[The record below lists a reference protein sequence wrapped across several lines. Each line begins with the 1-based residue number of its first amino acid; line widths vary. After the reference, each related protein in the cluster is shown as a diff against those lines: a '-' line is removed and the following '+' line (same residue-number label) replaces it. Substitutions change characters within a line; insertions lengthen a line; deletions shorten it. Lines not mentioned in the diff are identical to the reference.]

1 MSKIVSITA
10 REILDSRGN
19 PTVEADVITTKA
31 CGRASVPSGASTGS
45 HEAYELR
52 DNDPKRFFG
61 KGVHR
66 AVTNINTKL
75 FRELKGTD
83 VMHQE
88 VVDKKLIETDG
99 TRQKMHLGANALL
112 AVSMACCRAAA
123 LEQNIPLA
131 QHVAN
136 ISGTKKMRMPIPA
149 FNIINGCKHAGN
161 NLDIQEYMIIPTKAK
176 SFSEALRI
184 GAEIYHELKKLLQKD
199 FGKTATNV
207 GDEGGF
213 APPLTCIEEPFDYII
228 KAATNLGYDDKI
240 RLGIDAAA
248 TTFYRAG
255 KYYLEGQEYEPQELL
270 DKYKD
275 LTATYPLISIEDP
288 FFEESFDQFSTLT
301 KSIGKHTQI
310 VGDDLTVTN
319 PERIRRAIVQN
330 SCNALLLKINQI
342 GTITEAIDAG
352 KLALSHKW
360 KVMVSHR
367 SGDTEDNLIA
377 DFAVGIGAGQ
387 IKSGAPCRGERLAKY
402 NQLLRLE
409 ETFGKKA
416 KFGGDFS

>member
-1 MSKIVSITA
+1 MSKIVRITA

-19 PTVEADVITTKA
+19 PTVEAEVTTTKSFA
-31 CGRASVPSGASTGS
+31 RASVPNGASTGS
-45 HEAYELR
+45 NEAYELR
-52 DNDPKRFFG
+52 DNDTKRFFG

-66 AVTNINTKL
+66 AVVNVNTKI
-75 FRELKGTD
+75 FRALKGTD
-83 VMHQE
+83 VLHQE
-88 VVDKKLIETDG
+88 IVDKKLIEADG

-123 LEQNIPLA
+123 FEQQISLA
-131 QHVAN
+131 QHIAN

-149 FNIINGCKHAGN
+149 FNIINGGKHAGN
-161 NLDIQEYMIIPTKAK
+161 NLDIQEYMVLPVKAK
-176 SFSEALRI
+176 SFQEALRI

-228 KAATNLGYDDKI
+228 KASINLGYFDKI
-240 RLGIDAAA
+240 KLGIDAAA
-248 TTFYRAG
+248 TTFYRIG
-255 KYYLEGQEYEPQELL
+255 RYYLEGKEYEPTELL
-270 DKYKD
+270 EKYKD

-288 FFEESFDQFSTLT
+288 FFEESFDHFSTLT
-301 KSIGKHTQI
+301 KKIGKHVQI

-342 GTITEAIDAG
+342 GTITEAIEAG
-352 KLALSHKW
+352 KLAFDHHW
-360 KVMVSHR
+360 NVMVSHR
-367 SGDTEDNLIA
+367 SGETEDNFIA

-387 IKSGAPCRGERLAKY
+387 IKSGASCRSERLAKY

-409 ETFGKKA
+409 EQFGKKA
-416 KFGGDFS
+416 KYGGDF